1 MNVLLRI
8 GRVIVLKSLLIQTII
23 QSYDVRSYYVTNTDP
38 KVVSIQFTQNN
49 RDRHHSRDGGRV
61 FKHNQGKTCLYLI
74 GQGCMS

>member
-1 MNVLLRI
+1 MMYV
-8 GRVIVLKSLLIQTII
+8 
-23 QSYDVRSYYVTNTDP
+23 YYVTNTDP
-38 KVVSIQFTQNN
+38 KVVSIQFTQSN